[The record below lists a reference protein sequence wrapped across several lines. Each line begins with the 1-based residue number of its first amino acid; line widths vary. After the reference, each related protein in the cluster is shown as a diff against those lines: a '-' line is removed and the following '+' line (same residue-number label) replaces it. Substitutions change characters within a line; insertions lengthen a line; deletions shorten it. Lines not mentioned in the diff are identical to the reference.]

1 MTIQELGALGE
12 FLSSIAVF
20 ISLVYLALQVR
31 KSTDTERTTTYQSVV
46 ADFAGLSQSI
56 ACTEGMSQLI
66 VRGMEDFNSINADE
80 KARFVQLLFSMFHY
94 FENIH
99 YQYQKGYLDEDVWL
113 GWKRLMLSYFARPG
127 VQDWW
132 KARRAVYSET
142 FAVFLE
148 LGQLEEPLL
157 SYYEVTQLASPEND
171 LT

>member
-20 ISLVYLALQVR
+20 ISLIYLALQVR
-31 KSTDTERTTTYQSVV
+31 KSTDTERTSTYQSVV
-46 ADFAGLSQSI
+46 ADFAGLSQTI
-56 ACTEGMSQLI
+56 ASTAGMSQLF
-66 VRGMEDFNSINADE
+66 VQGMENFNSIEEDD

-113 GWKRLMLSYFARPG
+113 GWKRLMLTYFGRPG

-132 KARRAVYSET
+132 KVRRAVYSES
-142 FAVFLE
+142 FAIFLE
-148 LGQLEEPLL
+148 SAEIEEPLL
-157 SYYEVTQLASPEND
+157 SYYEVTQMRNSEKD
-171 LT
+171 